1 MGPPMHPRETA
12 PPVAELPPDTLV
24 HSLDRAAAGVPE
36 RAALVFGD
44 QVLSYAQLRACADA
58 LAGFLQQRCAVQPGE
73 RVLLLSQNC
82 PAWWVAY
89 HAVLRAGAV
98 VVPASAVSTGEN
110 LRQQVADSGAV
121 VACVA
126 QELLPRLAACLGPGG
141 LRHAVVHSHDAVL
154 PGPKPRS
161 PRPVPQAAPFRQAL
175 PAQGGAQLT
184 AWHDAVAAGLDPAA
198 RRPQP
203 DDLCLL
209 PYAAGTTG
217 RPRRCR
223 HTHRSLLAAVAAAWR
238 WRGLGSDAVVL
249 AVAPLFHLRGL
260 QSGLN
265 LPVALGARVVML
277 QRWDPHAAAAL
288 IERHRVTTWAAAPAM
303 LTDFLAAVEQRPVD
317 LSSLRLLS
325 GCCAPMPAG
334 LATRLK
340 ERLGLDF
347 HEAYSLAEGAG
358 FLLGNP
364 PGAGKPHSLGMAPP
378 GVDARVVELRTLQAC
393 APGTVGELLVH
404 GPQLMQGYW
413 NDPAADRQAFVEIDG
428 RRFLRTGDLAH
439 ADEQGCFF
447 LHDRLVREAR
457 H

>member
-1 MGPPMHPRETA
+1 MPPCETA
-12 PPVAELPPDTLV
+12 PQVAELPQDTLV
-24 HSLDRAAAGVPE
+24 HRLDQAAASLPE
-36 RAALVFGD
+36 RAALSFGD

-89 HAVLRAGAV
+89 HAVLRVGAV
-98 VVPASAVSTGEN
+98 VVPAGAMSTGEE
-110 LRQQVADSGAV
+110 LRHQVADSGAV

-141 LRHAVVHSHDAVL
+141 LRHAVVHGYDAVV
-154 PGPKPRS
+154 PGQKPR
-161 PRPVPQAAPFRQAL
+161 PPCIAPEAAPPKRAG
-175 PAQGGAQLT
+175 PARGGAQLT
-184 AWHDAVAAGLDPAA
+184 AWHDALAAGLAPAA
-198 RRPQP
+198 WRPQP

-209 PYAAGTTG
+209 PYTADSTG
-217 RPRRCR
+217 RPKGCR
-223 HTHRSLLAAVAAAWR
+223 HTHRSLLAAVAVVRR
-238 WRGLGSDAVVL
+238 WRGLRSDTVML

-288 IERHRVTTWAAAPAM
+288 IERHRVTAWAAAPAM
-303 LTDFLAAVEQRPVD
+303 LMDFLAAVEQRPVD

-325 GCCAPMPAG
+325 GCSTAMPAA
-334 LATRLK
+334 LAARLK

-347 HEAYSLAEGAG
+347 HEAYGLAESAG

-364 PGAGKPHSLGMAPP
+364 PGAGKPQSLGVAPP
-378 GVDARVVELRTLQAC
+378 GVEARIVEPRSLRAC
-393 APGTVGELLVH
+393 PPGTVGELVVH

-413 NDPAADRQAFVEIDG
+413 NDPAADQQAFVEIDG

-439 ADEQGCFF
+439 ADEQGYFF
-447 LHDRLVREAR
+447 PHDPRVGMAR